1 MRVFRVCCKLIIPAY
16 SHSVTSERD
25 TFTQEITWMR
35 EERNSSKYDNACSK
49 DLALLH
55 FLPFFSADKSA
66 PSVKLETPGTSVKTV
81 YCCPCPDSP
90 VSCSPL
96 VCAETPRLA
105 QWFAL
110 SFLSWC
116 RSLPSAVPLWP
127 SFSLH
132 TRQNQLV
139 PVFHEVLGKR
149 GTVF

>member
-16 SHSVTSERD
+16 SHLCYLRKGHFYPGNYLD
-25 TFTQEITWMR
+25 AGGK
-35 EERNSSKYDNACSK
+35 SSKYDNACSK

-110 SFLSWC
+110 SSLSWC